1 MRLENKVAIVTGASS
16 GIGRAV
22 ASLFAK
28 EGAKV
33 VAAARRE
40 DRLNDLKTEI
50 SDGGYSGEIFPVA
63 TDMSKDEDLKNL
75 VDIAIE
81 KFGSIDILVNNAG
94 ILDEY
99 KSLENIEEE
108 LWMKV
113 FDINVHAVMK
123 LSKLV
128 IPKMQ
133 EKQSGVILNTASVGG
148 LHGMR
153 GGLAYVATKHAVVG
167 MTKNIAYT
175 YADEGIRC
183 NAVAP
188 GSVGTE
194 IGNNVK
200 NPDMKTLD
208 KLMKGVEI
216 FPKVGKPEEL
226 AFAYLFLASDEASF
240 TNGHVLVVDGGWT
253 AY

>member
-1 MRLENKVAIVTGASS
+1 MKLENKVAIVTGASS
-16 GIGRAV
+16 GIGKAV

-33 VAAARRE
+33 VAAARRTE
-40 DRLNDLKTEI
+40 RLEDLKKEI
-50 SDGGYSGEIFPVA
+50 SDGGFSGEIYPVA
-63 TDMSKDEDLKNL
+63 TDVGKDEDLQNL
-75 VDIAIE
+75 VDVTLE
-81 KFGSIDILVNNAG
+81 KYGTIDVLVNNAG

-99 KSLENIEEE
+99 KSLENIKED

-128 IPKMQ
+128 IPTMLKNN
-133 EKQSGVILNTASVGG
+133 KGSIINTASVGG
-148 LHGMR
+148 LYGMR
-153 GGLAYVATKHAVVG
+153 GGLAYVASKHAVVG
-167 MTKNIAYT
+167 MSKNIGFT
-175 YADEGIRC
+175 YAQDGIRC

-194 IGNNVK
+194 IGENVK
-200 NPDMKTLD
+200 EPDMKTLD
-208 KLMKGVEI
+208 KLMKGVEML
-216 FPKVGKPEEL
+216 PVLGKPEEL
-226 AFAYLFLASDEASF
+226 ASAYLFLASDDASF
-240 TNGHVLVVDGGWT
+240 VNGTVITVDGGWT